1 MSNYAN
7 AIILGRLVR
16 DWEVRKTGTGKTVAN
31 NTIAVNHK
39 KDDGGHF
46 ISLTAWDKGAELL
59 AQYSGK
65 GDRLFVR
72 GDIVEEKWPDKESG
86 KQRSKLVV
94 VVDKF
99 QLIER
104 KGDRD
109 ESRTAAPRT
118 DPPARPANSDP
129 HMPLPEDDIP
139 L

>member
-1 MSNYAN
+1 MSNYAT
-7 AIILGRLVR
+7 ATILGRLVR

-65 GDRLFVR
+65 GDRLFVV
-72 GDIVEEKWPDKESG
+72 GNIVEEKWEDKQGGG
-86 KQRSKLVV
+86 KRSKLVV

-99 QLIER
+99 QLVEQ
-104 KGDRD
+104 KGDRPGD
-109 ESRTAAPRT
+109 DTRHRDAPRQPNNYP
-118 DPPARPANSDP
+118 D
-129 HMPLPEDDIP
+129 MPYDDEIKF
-139 L
+139 